1 MKNYTVQL
9 CLLLMF
15 MCSCNES
22 KRYNISKISVNAEVI
37 GKDYSHNKS
46 QTKDTYDNNTIE
58 LEGYVDSFYKN
69 NANILILES
78 VKCINITCVLDN
90 DEQNIKL
97 FNALNKGEK
106 VKVFGK
112 CQILENGIFI
122 VESYLR

>member
-1 MKNYTVQL
+1 MY
-9 CLLLMF
+9 
-15 MCSCNES
+15 
-22 KRYNISKISVNAEVI
+22 
-37 GKDYSHNKS
+37 
-46 QTKDTYDNNTIE
+46 TYDNNTIE